1 MLLFCMSIS
10 GFEKIKKIKD
20 MKKKHS
26 RAVQLV
32 DELLQHVSSSKYNL
46 KEQQQQVSNSSSS
59 NTNQNVKE
67 RSSSVKYENEKD
79 EENKFSLA
87 GSSSETTNKKDK
99 GYFLFFS
106 LNYLNG
112 FLFSLSSK

>member
-1 MLLFCMSIS
+1 MSIS

-46 KEQQQQVSNSSSS
+46 KEQQQPSNSSSS
-59 NTNQNVKE
+59 DTNQNVKE

-106 LNYLNG
+106 LNYLIV
-112 FLFSLSSK
+112 FSIL